1 MSQTVPRQL
10 AFITLYLA
18 GLVAAPSRGEL
29 LGAALSPASAGRVF
43 MSCGA
48 VRDNLRDQICSAR
61 YILLQKKQRSPSLK
75 VSSATVSPRGR
86 RAQGAARHVQ
96 AVQLPQTGS
105 PAAAGV
111 PSCMRDHFS

>member
-75 VSSATVSPRGR
+75 VSPNKTIHCDTTSSM
-86 RAQGAARHVQ
+86 ARLHFAHRVC
-96 AVQLPQTGS
+96 AELVEQLPIFN
-105 PAAAGV
+105 PV
-111 PSCMRDHFS
+111 RNVE